1 LSTTSV
7 QHRHQL
13 EVDRLQT
20 DKAELAGAM
29 EKARLHSHQL
39 QLQLDQLG
47 REKQALRDQ
56 CREHEAALERLKDR
70 VESELKTHTQ
80 SQEATLRMRC
90 SALENDLNQARVA
103 HSQAQTKLDEA
114 RHVSNRLETELDQHR
129 RQLRQAQSELDS
141 HRRDAALEETRAKA
155 RDSEL
160 TGLQD
165 DYATL
170 QQETSQLR
178 ARLMET
184 QEQQEDDKQLFERR
198 LHELEAHV
206 SEREG
211 QAQRSIQR
219 SDKQASKRPS
229 VM

>member
-1 LSTTSV
+1 M

-20 DKAELAGAM
+20 DKAELAGAV
-29 EKARLHSHQL
+29 EKAKLHSHQL

-56 CREHEAALERLKDR
+56 CREHEGALERLKDR

-90 SALENDLNQARVA
+90 SALENDLNQARVG

-114 RHVSNRLETELDQHR
+114 KHVNNRLETELDHHR
-129 RQLRQAQSELDS
+129 RQLRQAQSELDV
-141 HRRDAALEETRAKA
+141 HRRDTALEESRAKS
-155 RDSEL
+155 RDSEMA
-160 TGLQD
+160 GLQED
-165 DYATL
+165 CSAL
-170 QQETSQLR
+170 QQETGQLR
-178 ARLMET
+178 ARLLET
-184 QEQQEDDKQLFERR
+184 QEQLEDEKQLFERR

-206 SEREG
+206 TEREA

-219 SDKQASKRPS
+219 SDKQARL
-229 VM
+229 